1 MKYLIKLT
9 ITSNNLN
16 DICKSVSKLYI
27 VMILQSWDP
36 DVPELYMLSILVVV
50 WKNTHHTLLLMSC
63 TKQIPVQL
71 IFNLFKF
78 WKISSDLS
86 EIAVVR
92 KSWELCVVSTDRKV
106 FHRPTYGPEI
116 VGSWCAVCI
125 QVFAGKWFA
134 TQCSCV
140 AVALYTDTLVYEYG
154 FNGDNCHFLLM
165 LLLVESPWYASH
177 R

>member
-1 MKYLIKLT
+1 
-9 ITSNNLN
+9 
-16 DICKSVSKLYI
+16 
-27 VMILQSWDP
+27 MILFSWDP
-36 DVPELYMLSILVVV
+36 DVSGLYLLSILVVV
-50 WKNTHHTLLLMSC
+50 WNTHHTLLLMSC

-116 VGSWCAVCI
+116 VGSWRAVFFT
-125 QVFAGKWFA
+125 FAGNWFA

-140 AVALYTDTLVYEYG
+140 AVALYTVLLFMSMDSMENY
-154 FNGDNCHFLLM
+154 CHYLLM
-165 LLLVESPWYASH
+165 LLLVNLHGTRLIAECAVK
-177 R
+177 